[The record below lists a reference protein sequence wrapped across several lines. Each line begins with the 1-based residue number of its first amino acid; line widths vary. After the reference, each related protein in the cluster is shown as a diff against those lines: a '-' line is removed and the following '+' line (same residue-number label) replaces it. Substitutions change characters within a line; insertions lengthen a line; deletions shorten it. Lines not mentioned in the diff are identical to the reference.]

1 MGSGGG
7 AGLPPAGAMHAQ
19 AWDRP
24 GGAAWRDALVWCL
37 LTSAGTSAAAAA
49 QETIGGFTMTIG
61 RRDLLAGTAASA
73 AALASLGG
81 GAGPAAAQTRA
92 ETLRQVTG
100 NAVNT
105 LDPTTPGA
113 TREAFGISVNTYD
126 RLFSFGRKRG
136 ANGGW
141 IFDIETIRGEIA
153 EKVETSA
160 DGLTFQVHLRRDAKF
175 HDGTPVTAEDVKWS
189 LDRHV
194 TSRSLAGPQLAT
206 GGWTSADQFKVIDPH
221 RLELKL
227 AKPDRLALP
236 NLSVLYVMIINS
248 QLARRNATSSDPWAQ
263 EWMKTNIAGSGAYTV
278 ENFRPGEQ
286 VVLRRNDA
294 WNRGADGQ
302 LPFFRRV
309 ICQTIPEAAT
319 RANLIERGDA
329 DLSIDLAASDVG
341 TLAARERVRVVSTPQ
356 FNAFTMIA
364 FNTQMAPFDN
374 IKLRQ
379 AIAAALPYQ
388 DIFKAALFERG
399 APLFGASWTT
409 EPESYRFPQALPYKQ
424 DLARARALMAEAGYP
439 NGLDTTF
446 SFNVG
451 SAAIS
456 EPMAA
461 LVKESLGRIGIRV
474 EIQKLP
480 DAQISTLISEKK
492 LPFLTE
498 TSIAWLPSTDYFFR
512 VFFMGNQRWNYSSWN
527 NAEVVAL
534 AEKARYELN
543 QAEYERL
550 CREMIAIMARETPIV
565 MLWQPNQD
573 AVMTRGI
580 DGYTYQYHRQVD
592 YRDLRRA

>member
-1 MGSGGG
+1 MTIARRDLLSGAGAAAAALAGG
-7 AGLPPAGAMHAQ
+7 AGLPSPA
-19 AWDRP
+19 
-24 GGAAWRDALVWCL
+24 L
-37 LTSAGTSAAAAA
+37 
-49 QETIGGFTMTIG
+49 
-61 RRDLLAGTAASA
+61 
-73 AALASLGG
+73 
-81 GAGPAAAQTRA
+81 AQTRA

-100 NAVNT
+100 NSVNS

-113 TREAFGISVNTYD
+113 TREAFGVSVNTYD
-126 RLFSFGRKRG
+126 RLFSFGRKQNAQG
-136 ANGGW
+136 SW
-141 IFDIETIRGEIA
+141 IFDIDTIRGEIA

-160 DGLTFQVHLRRDAKF
+160 DGLTFQIHLRKDAKF
-175 HDGTPVTAEDVKWS
+175 HDGAPVTAADVKWS

-194 TSRSLAGPQLAT
+194 TARSLAGPQLAT
-206 GGWTSADQFKVIDPH
+206 GGWTSPDQFKVLDPH
-221 RLELKL
+221 RIEAKL

-236 NLSVLYVMIINS
+236 NLSVVYAIIINS
-248 QLARRNATSSDPWAQ
+248 ELAKKNATASDPYAQ
-263 EWMKTNIAGSGAYTV
+263 EWMKTNLAGSGAYTV
-278 ENFRPGEQ
+278 EGFRPGEQ
-286 VVLRRNDA
+286 VVLRRNEA
-294 WNRGADGQ
+294 WNRSADGK
-302 LPFFRRV
+302 PAFFRRV

-341 TLAARERVRVVSTPQ
+341 TLATRERVKVVSTPQ

-374 IKLRQ
+374 VKLRQ
-379 AIAAALPYQ
+379 AIAAALPYP

-399 APLFGASWTT
+399 APLFGATWSG
-409 EPESYRFPQALPYKQ
+409 EPEGYRFPQPLPYKQ
-424 DLARARALMAEAGYP
+424 DLERAKALMAEAGYP
-439 NGLDTTF
+439 NGLETTF

-451 SAAIS
+451 SAAVS

-461 LVKESLGRIGIRV
+461 LVKESLAKIGVKV

-512 VFFMGNQRWNYSSWN
+512 VFFIGNQRWNYSSWN
-527 NAEVVAL
+527 NAEIASL
-534 AEKARYELN
+534 AEKARFELDQAAYEK
-543 QAEYERL
+543 L
-550 CREMIAIMARETPIV
+550 CRQMIGIMARETPIV

-573 AVMTRGI
+573 AVMTRSI
-580 DGYTYQYHRQVD
+580 EGYTYQYHRQVD

>member
-1 MGSGGG
+1 
-7 AGLPPAGAMHAQ
+7 
-19 AWDRP
+19 
-24 GGAAWRDALVWCL
+24 
-37 LTSAGTSAAAAA
+37 
-49 QETIGGFTMTIG
+49 MTIA
-61 RRDLLAGTAASA
+61 RRDLLTGTAASFASLA
-73 AALASLGG
+73 AAV
-81 GAGPAAAQTRA
+81 GPAAAQTRA

-105 LDPTTPGA
+105 LDPTMPGS
-113 TREAFGISVNTYD
+113 TREAFGVSVNTYD
-126 RLFSFGRKRG
+126 RLFAFGRKRNADG
-136 ANGGW
+136 NW
-141 IFDIETIRGEIA
+141 IFDVDTIRGEIA
-153 EKVETSA
+153 EGVETSA
-160 DGLTFQVHLRRDAKF
+160 DGLTLMVTLRKDAKF
-175 HDGTPVTAEDVKWS
+175 HDGAPVTAEDVKWS

-206 GGWTSADQFKVIDPH
+206 GGWTSPDQFKVIDPH
-221 RLELKL
+221 RLKLKL

-248 QLARRNATSSDPWAQ
+248 QLARKHASSSDPWAQ
-263 EWMKTNIAGSGAYTV
+263 EWMKTNLAGSGAYAV
-278 ENFRPGEQ
+278 ESFRPGEQ

-341 TLAARERVRVVSTPQ
+341 TLAARERVKVVSTPQ

-364 FNTQMAPFDN
+364 FNTRMAPFDN
-374 IKLRQ
+374 VKLRQ

-399 APLFGASWTT
+399 APLFGAGWSG
-409 EPESYRFPQALPYKQ
+409 EPEGFRFPQPLPYKQ
-424 DLARARALMAEAGYP
+424 DLGRARALMAEAGYP

-451 SAAIS
+451 SAAVS

-461 LVKESLGRIGIRV
+461 LVKESLGRIGVRV

-512 VFFMGNQRWNYSSWN
+512 VFFIGNQRWNYSSWD
-527 NAEVVAL
+527 NAEVAAL
-534 AEKARYELN
+534 AEKARYELD
-543 QAEYERL
+543 QAAYERL
-550 CREMIAIMARETPIV
+550 CRQMIAILAKETPII

-573 AVMTRGI
+573 AVMTHAI